1 MSRAPRKRLEE
12 LRKLIRRADHDYY
25 ILDRPTLSDAEYDLL
40 FDELRRI
47 EGDHTDWITLDSPS
61 QRVGYPI
68 AATFQPVRHAVP
80 LLSLAKCTTREE
92 FDGFEARSRR
102 YLKDFEDQFE
112 YSCEPKFD
120 GLAVEL
126 TYEDRVLTV
135 ASTRGDGTT
144 GENIT
149 ANMRT
154 IRSVPLTLAD
164 GAPGIMDVRGEVVL
178 GKRAFEDLNR
188 AREEEGAELFANPRN
203 AAAGAVRQLDPKMT
217 AARPLQFFAYGTGR
231 REGVDAVDQAAI
243 LAHLRAWG
251 FLIHPAVTSCLG
263 ADEVEAFYRHILSE
277 REASDWEMD
286 GVVLKIND
294 IALQQRLGALS
305 RTPRWAIAWKFPP
318 QEAHTQI
325 EDIQVQV
332 GRTGVLTPVA
342 HLRPVRVGGVEVRRA
357 TLHNALELQRKDL
370 RIGDTVVI
378 RRAGDV
384 IPEVV
389 RVLPDQRTGGERTF
403 SMPDRCPVCDTPVVR
418 GDDAVAI
425 RCPNLTCPAQV
436 RERLFHFAGR
446 GAMDIEGLGNQLID
460 QLVTR
465 GLVHD
470 PADLFSL
477 KQDDLL
483 PLDLMAQKRADNLLA
498 ALAEAKRRP
507 LARVIAALGIPSVG
521 EHTAS
526 VLARQFRTIDAL
538 MDADLEQLASAP
550 DVGPIIARSIRTF
563 FDAAATQDMIRRMKS
578 AGVAFPPES
587 GLSGEQP
594 LAGTTFVLTGTL
606 QGVTRQEAKQRIEAL
621 GGRVAGSVSLKTNYV
636 VAGDDSGSKVD
647 RARELDITILT
658 QREWEEL
665 LDDSL

>member
-25 ILDRPTLSDAEYDLL
+25 VLDRPTLSDVEYDLL
-40 FDELRRI
+40 FDEMQQI
-47 EGDHTDWITLDSPS
+47 EGDHLDWITPDSPS
-61 QRVGYPI
+61 QRVGHPVDE
-68 AATFQPVRHAVP
+68 TFQPVRHVVP
-80 LLSLAKCTTREE
+80 MRSLAKCTTREE
-92 FDGFEARSRR
+92 FDGFESRSQRQ
-102 YLKDFEDQFE
+102 LKDLEGPFE

-164 GAPGIMDVRGEVVL
+164 DAPDIMDVRGEVVL
-178 GKRAFEDLNR
+178 GKRTFEDLNR
-188 AREEEGAELFANPRN
+188 TREEEGAELFANPRN
-203 AAAGAVRQLDPKMT
+203 AAAGSVRQLDPKVT

-231 REGVDAVDQAAI
+231 CEGVDAVDQAAI
-243 LAHLRAWG
+243 LGHLRAWG
-251 FLIHPAVTSCLG
+251 FLIHPTVTSCRG

-277 REASDWEMD
+277 RAASDWEMD
-286 GVVLKIND
+286 GVVVKIND
-294 IALQQRLGALS
+294 LALQERLGALS

-318 QEAHTQI
+318 EESHTQI

-342 HLRPVRVGGVEVRRA
+342 HLKPVRVGGVEVRRA
-357 TLHNALELQRKDL
+357 TLHNAQELQRKDL

-389 RVLPDQRTGGERTF
+389 RVLPDHRTGGERTF
-403 SMPDRCPVCDTPVVR
+403 GMPDRCPVCDTPVVQ

-446 GAMDIEGLGNQLID
+446 RAMDIEGLGSQLID
-460 QLVTR
+460 QLVTG

-477 KQDDLL
+477 KRDDLL
-483 PLDLMAQKRADNLLA
+483 PLGLMAQKRADNLLA

-507 LARVIAALGIPSVG
+507 LARVIAALGIPGVG
-521 EHTAS
+521 EHTAN
-526 VLARQFRTIDAL
+526 VLARQFATIDAL
-538 MDADLEQLASAP
+538 MDANLEQLASAR
-550 DVGPIIARSIRTF
+550 DVGPIVAQCIRTF

-587 GLSGEQP
+587 GPSGEQP
-594 LAGTTFVLTGTL
+594 LAGRTFVLTGTL

-621 GGRVAGSVSLKTNYV
+621 GGKVTGSVSQETNYV
-636 VAGDDSGSKVD
+636 VAGDKSGSKVD

-658 QREWEEL
+658 QQEWEEL
-665 LDDSL
+665 LDDSP